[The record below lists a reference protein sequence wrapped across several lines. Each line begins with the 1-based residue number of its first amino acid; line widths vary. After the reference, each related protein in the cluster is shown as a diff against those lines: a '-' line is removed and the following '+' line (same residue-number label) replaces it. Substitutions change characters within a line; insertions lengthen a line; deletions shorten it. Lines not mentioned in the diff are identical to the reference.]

1 MQKKMGGGRYFA
13 VLLVLLLLVSAVAG
27 VHISDI
33 DVEPDDYEVDKDDEI
48 SVDVE
53 FSGTPCNS
61 KVMFFLDDVLFSS
74 KNLNCDTDDIE
85 SGSWDL
91 KEREVDCGTHEIR
104 VELFKS
110 GEKVQTVNQTIRI
123 GRVPEIT
130 ISPER
135 PLVDK
140 EVIIEF
146 VEEDGTPAR
155 NLVVDIYWVKDGVG
169 SADDYDTGS
178 DGKLKFTP
186 KETGEYRFT
195 VDDSNY
201 CGSESFYA
209 KKTLIIDGPDPSDP
223 KVGDPVTFA
232 LSGPVGAK
240 LVRSDGET
248 TPLYTTISGGVN
260 FTVDEGGTYT
270 LVLGELSTVY
280 WSVNETVVIE
290 DKAAISLL
298 IEPET
303 PVIGKSISMNTRV
316 NGEALSGV
324 DIEIEDQTGDIK
336 TYTTDLNGVMNFI
349 PSSIGL
355 HRVYAKK
362 KSYKE
367 SEKDF
372 RVYNSLHV
380 FFEPASPSPGQEVTL
395 IAKNQLG
402 YLIDGVNVFIPEIP
416 VGGKTDNN
424 GMFKFT
430 PVKVGRYTVTL
441 NKESYWDVER
451 ELNIS
456 GLLELSLDKNVIEIG
471 ESVTI
476 LALDENGNQVST
488 SIRVRKPDGSE
499 EGLSAMIYT
508 PGDVGKYQISA
519 GGDGYVISTKELT
532 VNTHPLEVNTAV
544 EGDELVIKTE
554 STYGPVAGITLLLK
568 TATKDETLVT
578 NENGISRTSLEEG
591 AVRIIA
597 NTMNVKKDYGIQ
609 DVTQEIRREH
619 NYGMLA
625 LFLIGIVIFAVVAIF
640 VSGSKGDKG
649 TGTRKKS
656 SVLEGRDKGKSSLS
670 NL

>member
-1 MQKKMGGGRYFA
+1 MRGECYFA
-13 VLLVLLLLVSAVAG
+13 ILLVLLLLVPVVAG
-27 VHISDI
+27 VRISDI
-33 DVEPDDYEVDKDDEI
+33 DIDPDDEEVDKDDEI

-61 KVMFFLDDVLFSS
+61 KVLFFLDDVLFSS
-74 KNLNCDTDDIE
+74 KNLRCDTDDIE
-85 SGSWDL
+85 SDSWDL
-91 KEREVDCGTHEIR
+91 GEREVECGIHEIR

-135 PLVDK
+135 PLVNK
-140 EVIIEF
+140 EMIIEF
-146 VEEDGTPAR
+146 IEEDGTPAR
-155 NLVVDIYWVKDGVG
+155 NLVVDIYRVKKGVG

-178 DGKLKFTP
+178 DGKLRFTP
-186 KETGEYRFT
+186 KESGEYRFT
-195 VDDSNY
+195 IDDSNY
-201 CGSESFYA
+201 CGSDSFYA
-209 KKTLIIDGPDPSDP
+209 KKTLVIDGPDPSEP

-240 LVRSDGET
+240 LVGSIGKT

-270 LVLGELSTVY
+270 LVLGEMSTEY
-280 WSVNETVVIE
+280 WSVSRTIVIE

-367 SEKDF
+367 SKKDF

-380 FFEPASPSPGQEVTL
+380 FFEPVSPSPGQEVTM

-416 VGGKTDNN
+416 AGGKTDNN

-430 PVKVGRYTVTL
+430 PIKVGGYMVTL
-441 NKESYWDVER
+441 NKESYWDVEI
-451 ELNIS
+451 ELNVS
-456 GLLELSLDKNVIEIG
+456 GLLELNLNKNVIEIG

-476 LALDENGNQVST
+476 LTLDENGNQVST
-488 SIRVRKPDGSE
+488 SIKVRKPDGSE
-499 EGLSAMIYT
+499 EIPEGMIYA
-508 PGDVGKYQISA
+508 PGEIGKYQISA
-519 GGDGYVISTKELT
+519 GGGGYVISIKELT
-532 VNTHPLEVNTAV
+532 VNPHPLEVNTLV

-554 STYGPVAGITLLLK
+554 STYGPVAGITVLLK

-578 NENGISRTSLEEG
+578 NENGVSRTELEEG
-591 AVRIIA
+591 EVRIIA
-597 NTMNVKKDYGIQ
+597 NTINVKRDYGIQ

-625 LFLIGIVIFAVVAIF
+625 LFLVAIVIFAVVAIF
-640 VSGSKGDKG
+640 VYGSKGDKG
-649 TGTRKKS
+649 TGVKKRS
-656 SVLEGRDKGKSSLS
+656 SLLAGNSKGKGGLSSL
-670 NL
+670 